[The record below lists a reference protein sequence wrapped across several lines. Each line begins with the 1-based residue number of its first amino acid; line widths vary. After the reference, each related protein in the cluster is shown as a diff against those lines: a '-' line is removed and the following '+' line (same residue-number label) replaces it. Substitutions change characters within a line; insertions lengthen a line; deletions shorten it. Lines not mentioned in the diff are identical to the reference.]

1 MLRTIAAFAFLL
13 LPLLEIAGFVVVG
26 SHIGALATIGLVI
39 ASAILGSALIRRAG
53 IDAMRRM
60 QRELEGG
67 GAPSGDIVDNAMQVV
82 AGILLLIPGFITDI
96 AGLMLLVPGVR
107 RALFAGL
114 RNRVTI
120 VRGGFSARSSRPAPQ
135 DRRTIDL
142 ESDEY
147 RHVDSADSPWRK
159 GPEPKE

>member
-120 VRGGFSARSSRPAPQ
+120 VRGGFRSSRPAPQ

>member
-82 AGILLLIPGFITDI
+82 AGILLL
-96 AGLMLLVPGVR
+96 
-107 RALFAGL
+107 

-120 VRGGFSARSSRPAPQ
+120 VRGGFSAGSSRPAPQ